1 MVLVCNEKK
10 EYNIYIYMKS
20 LLKAINEAKESEF
33 SLTELDQKIFLA
45 MVEYFYDNSQ
55 AKALLVKKSN
65 ANSDFNIKFSSDDL
79 EDFLETWDHELG
91 VML

>member
-1 MVLVCNEKK
+1 
-10 EYNIYIYMKS
+10 MKS
-20 LLKAINEAKESEF
+20 LLQAINEAKESQF
-33 SLTELDQKIFLA
+33 SLTELDQKIILG

-91 VML
+91 VMF

>member
-1 MVLVCNEKK
+1 
-10 EYNIYIYMKS
+10 MKS
-20 LLKAINEAKESEF
+20 LLQAINEGKESQF
-33 SLTELDQKIFLA
+33 SLTELDQKIILG
-45 MVEYFYDNSQ
+45 MIEYFYDDSQ

-91 VML
+91 VMF

>member
-1 MVLVCNEKK
+1 
-10 EYNIYIYMKS
+10 MKS
-20 LLKAINEAKESEF
+20 LLQAINEGKESKF
-33 SLTELDQKIFLA
+33 SLTELDQKIILG
-45 MVEYFYDNSQ
+45 MIEYFYDNSQ

-91 VML
+91 VMF

>member
-1 MVLVCNEKK
+1 
-10 EYNIYIYMKS
+10 MKS
-20 LLKAINEAKESEF
+20 LLQAINEGRESEF
-33 SLTELDQKIFLA
+33 SLTELDQKIILG
-45 MVEYFYDNSQ
+45 MIEYFYDNSQ

-91 VML
+91 VMF

>member
-1 MVLVCNEKK
+1 
-10 EYNIYIYMKS
+10 MKS
-20 LLKAINEAKESEF
+20 LLQSINEGKESKF
-33 SLTELDQKIFLA
+33 SLTELDQKIILG

-65 ANSDFNIKFSSDDL
+65 ANSDFNIKFSSEDL

-91 VML
+91 VMF

>member
-1 MVLVCNEKK
+1 
-10 EYNIYIYMKS
+10 MKS
-20 LLKAINEAKESEF
+20 LLQAINEEKESQF
-33 SLTELDQKIFLA
+33 SLTELDQKIILG
-45 MVEYFYDNSQ
+45 MIEYFYDNSQ

-91 VML
+91 VMF

>member
-1 MVLVCNEKK
+1 
-10 EYNIYIYMKS
+10 MKS
-20 LLKAINEAKESEF
+20 LLQAINEGKESEF
-33 SLTELDQKIFLA
+33 SLTELDQKIILG
-45 MVEYFYDNSQ
+45 MIEYFYDNSQ

-91 VML
+91 VMF

>member
-1 MVLVCNEKK
+1 
-10 EYNIYIYMKS
+10 MKS
-20 LLKAINEAKESEF
+20 LLKAINEGKESQF
-33 SLTELDQKIFLA
+33 SLTELDQKIILG

-91 VML
+91 VMF

>member
-1 MVLVCNEKK
+1 
-10 EYNIYIYMKS
+10 MKS
-20 LLKAINEAKESEF
+20 LLQAINEGKESKF
-33 SLTELDQKIFLA
+33 SLTELDQKIILA

-91 VML
+91 MMF

>member
-1 MVLVCNEKK
+1 
-10 EYNIYIYMKS
+10 MKS
-20 LLKAINEAKESEF
+20 LLQTINEGKESQF
-33 SLTELDQKIFLA
+33 SLTELDQKIIFG
-45 MVEYFYDNSQ
+45 MIEYFYDNSQ

-91 VML
+91 VMF

>member
-1 MVLVCNEKK
+1 
-10 EYNIYIYMKS
+10 MKS
-20 LLKAINEAKESEF
+20 LLQAINESKESEF
-33 SLTELDQKIFLA
+33 SLTELDQKIILA

-55 AKALLVKKSN
+55 AKALLIKKSN

-91 VML
+91 VMF

>member
-1 MVLVCNEKK
+1 
-10 EYNIYIYMKS
+10 MKS
-20 LLKAINEAKESEF
+20 LLQAINEAKESKF
-33 SLTELDQKIFLA
+33 SLTELDQKIILG

-55 AKALLVKKSN
+55 AKALLIKKSN

-91 VML
+91 VMFS

>member
-1 MVLVCNEKK
+1 
-10 EYNIYIYMKS
+10 MKS
-20 LLKAINEAKESEF
+20 LLQAINEGKESQF
-33 SLTELDQKIFLA
+33 SLTELDQKIILG

-91 VML
+91 VMF

>member
-1 MVLVCNEKK
+1 
-10 EYNIYIYMKS
+10 MKS
-20 LLKAINEAKESEF
+20 LLQAINEGKESKF
-33 SLTELDQKIFLA
+33 SLTELDQKIILA

-65 ANSDFNIKFSSDDL
+65 ANSDFNIKFSSNDL

-91 VML
+91 VMF

>member
-1 MVLVCNEKK
+1 
-10 EYNIYIYMKS
+10 MKS

-55 AKALLVKKSN
+55 AKALLIKKSN
-65 ANSDFNIKFSSDDL
+65 ANSDFNIRFSSDDL

-91 VML
+91 VMF